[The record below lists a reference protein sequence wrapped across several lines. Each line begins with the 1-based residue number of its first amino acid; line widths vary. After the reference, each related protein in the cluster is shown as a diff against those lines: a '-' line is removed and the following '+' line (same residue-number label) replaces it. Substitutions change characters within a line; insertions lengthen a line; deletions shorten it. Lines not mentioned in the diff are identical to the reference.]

1 MKADSVK
8 LLFSYLTAILLI
20 AGTYYALVLYPFVL
34 DPEVKLWLTG
44 AAGGAIAFVFG
55 DQIATRAKV
64 EQQSAFDKGLGAT
77 PNQNGSAEPPVVSP
91 E

>member
-1 MKADSVK
+1 MKADSIK
-8 LLFSYLTAILLI
+8 LIFSYLTALALI
-20 AGTYYALVLYPFVL
+20 GGTYYALVLYPYVL

-64 EQQSAFDKGLGAT
+64 EQQSAFDKGLSAT
-77 PNQNGSAEPPVVSP
+77 PNATEVTPPVV

>member
-1 MKADSVK
+1 MKADTVK
-8 LLFSYLTAILLI
+8 LVFSYVTALLLI
-20 AGTYYALVLYPFVL
+20 VGTYYALVLYPFVL

-64 EQQSAFDKGLGAT
+64 EQQSAFDKGLSAT
-77 PNQNGSAEPPVVSP
+77 PNQAPVTEPPLGG